1 MKVIGFKRADFMSKE
16 GAPITGYNLY
26 LSYPITSEDAD
37 GSACERYYMTDA
49 KLARSGYKPH
59 VGDEVNVSFN
69 RFGKPDIITVIK

>member
-1 MKVIGFKRADFMSKE
+1 MFIQGFKRADFTSKE
-16 GAPITGYNLY
+16 GTPITGYNLY
-26 LSYPITSEDAD
+26 LSYPLTGEDAD

-49 KLARSGYKPH
+49 KLAKSGYTPH

>member
-1 MKVIGFKRADFMSKE
+1 MSKE

-26 LSYPITSEDAD
+26 LSYPITGEDAD

>member
-1 MKVIGFKRADFMSKE
+1 MVRYEARHWAKSVVFICT
-16 GAPITGYNLY
+16 APITG
-26 LSYPITSEDAD
+26 EDAD